1 MAKFTQARFG
11 KIFFAIIMTIYN
23 NRFRLKEGSAKMTNR
38 NVKVAIC
45 GELPTAYNYL
55 LRQGVVQ
62 IDQYDDATELNE
74 ETAYH
79 LILIYAPNAEG
90 ILDTVYSRKTVSGK
104 GDANVPI
111 RLLNEPAC
119 DSALLEL
126 KSMIRRITNA

>member
-1 MAKFTQARFG
+1 
-11 KIFFAIIMTIYN
+11 MT
-23 NRFRLKEGSAKMTNR
+23 RQVR
-38 NVKVAIC
+38 VAVC
-45 GELPTAYNYL
+45 GHLPTACDYL

-62 IDQYDDATELNE
+62 IDQYVDAAELAD

-90 ILDTVYSRKTVSGK
+90 ILNTVYAQTHASGK
-104 GDANVPI
+104 KETTVPI

-126 KSMIRRITNA
+126 RSVIRRIISEMPQEIAE

>member
-1 MAKFTQARFG
+1 
-11 KIFFAIIMTIYN
+11 MTM
-23 NRFRLKEGSAKMTNR
+23 G

-45 GELPTAYNYL
+45 GNLPTACDYL

-62 IDQYDDATELNE
+62 IDQYQDATELTE

-90 ILDTVYSRKTVSGK
+90 ILDTVYSRGSASGK
-104 GDANVPI
+104 ATVPI

-126 KSMIRRITNA
+126 RSMLRRISKVILAETEVAENVQT